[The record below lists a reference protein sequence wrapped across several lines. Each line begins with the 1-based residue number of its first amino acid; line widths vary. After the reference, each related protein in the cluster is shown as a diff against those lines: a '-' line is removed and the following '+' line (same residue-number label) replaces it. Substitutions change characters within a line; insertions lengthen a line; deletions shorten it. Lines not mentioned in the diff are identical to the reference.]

1 MSKNKLSDPISSYIQ
16 EIDRLLPYSKEKKK
30 PILKELRQEVQDT
43 LQTDNRA
50 PNLVYGSPH
59 EVAKNLSVS
68 QDWGTKPARWGIRTL
83 AFVIDSILI
92 VSICFL
98 YLIFGF
104 VIILGIDLWQFLTL
118 TELGEVFE
126 QFDQDLGLASFLIS
140 GFLILF
146 YALGTLI
153 IFFAYFIVF
162 EKVFSA
168 TIGKKLLGL
177 QTVDISGIRLTWKQ
191 AIVRNFTKLP
201 GFVEFLPF
209 DIILGMLMN
218 ERGQGEYQKATDIL
232 AETIVVKQK

>member
-43 LQTDNRA
+43 LLTDNRA

-83 AFVIDSILI
+83 AFAIDAILI
-92 VSICFL
+92 VSICL
-98 YLIFGF
+98 TYLIIGF
-104 VIILGIDLWQFLTL
+104 IIFLRIDLGQFLTFTGL
-118 TELGEVFE
+118 DDAFELL
-126 QFDQDLGLASFLIS
+126 QQDLDLGSFLILAS
-140 GFLILF
+140 LVLL
-146 YALGTLI
+146 YSLGAGI
-153 IFFAYFIVF
+153 IYSAYFIVF

-168 TIGKKLLGL
+168 TIGKKLFGL
-177 QTVDISGIRLTWKQ
+177 QAVDSSGIRLTWKQ

-201 GFVEFLPF
+201 GIAEFLVF

-218 ERGQGEYQKATDIL
+218 EKGQGEYQKATDIL
-232 AETIVVKQK
+232 AETIVVKK

>member
-16 EIDRLLPYSKEKKK
+16 EIDRLLPYSNEKKK

-68 QDWGTKPARWGIRTL
+68 KDWGTTPAGWGIRIL

-92 VSICFL
+92 VSICLL

-104 VIILGIDLWQFLTL
+104 VIVLGIDPWQFLTL
-118 TELGEVFE
+118 NELGEVFE
-126 QFDQDLGLASFLIS
+126 QFDQELGIGL
-140 GFLILF
+140 FLILGF
-146 YALGTLI
+146 LALLYALGTVI
-153 IFFAYFIVF
+153 IFTAYFIVF
-162 EKVFSA
+162 ERLFSA
-168 TIGKKLLGL
+168 TIGKKLFGL
-177 QTVDISGIRLTWKQ
+177 QAVDISGIRLTWKQ

-201 GFVEFLPF
+201 GIIEFLPF
-209 DIILGMLMN
+209 DMILGMLMN
-218 ERGQGEYQKATDIL
+218 ERGQGEYQRATDIL
-232 AETIVVKQK
+232 AETIVVKK

>member
-16 EIDRLLPYSKEKKK
+16 EIDRLLPYSNEKKK

-50 PNLVYGSPH
+50 PDLVYGSPH

-68 QDWGTKPARWGIRTL
+68 HDWGTKPARWGIRTL
-83 AFVIDSILI
+83 AFVIDVLLI
-92 VSICFL
+92 ASICLL

-118 TELGEVFE
+118 NELGEVFE
-126 QFDQDLGLASFLIS
+126 QFDQDLGSFLIL
-140 GFLILF
+140 GFLALL
-146 YALGTLI
+146 YALGTVI
-153 IFFAYFIVF
+153 IPAAYFIVF
-162 EKVFSA
+162 EKIFSA
-168 TIGKKLLGL
+168 TIGKKLFGL
-177 QTVDISGIRLTWKQ
+177 QAVDLSGIRLTWKQ
-191 AIVRNFTKLP
+191 AIVRNFSKLP
-201 GFVEFLPF
+201 GIAEFLVF

-232 AETIVVKQK
+232 AETIVVKK